1 MRVSGRNRV
10 LLDRHPVARTRDLLG
25 ALRVTVFAPDDLVLV
40 KGGPS
45 GRRDYLDDL
54 LVAAAP
60 RYDAVRGDYERVVRH
75 RNALLKGGVRDA
87 EARTT
92 LEVFDEQ
99 LVEAG
104 AELVAGRLRLLERLT
119 PAVGAAYQALAGTA
133 VAGRRP
139 VRGGMGRGRLAAA
152 RRDREVMRGALEAR
166 RRQEIDRKL
175 TLVGPHRDE
184 WRLRLAE
191 FDSRTQAS
199 QGEQRTLALAL
210 RLAGHRVCAEVLD
223 DEPVLLLD
231 DVFSELDAER
241 SDALVAELPAGQTV
255 ITTAGAVPDAVHP
268 ERRVRGRRA
277 GRAMR
282 SGRGRPDGVP
292 GEEREPMALGDAV
305 AAVGAELGLP
315 SPHALDAL
323 SGRWPELVGPALAAH
338 ARVRSLRAGVLTIAV
353 DDAPWA
359 TELRYLHDQ
368 LRARFDEVMGADV
381 VREVR
386 VVVER
391 VSSCTGSRRPLETP
405 LEPGRERRGAP
416 LSAQAS
422 GRVIGVVSGL

>member
-1 MRVSGRNRV
+1 MRVASTSLTDFRCYESAQLDLPPGVTVVVGGNGAGKTSLLEALGWAALGRSFRGVPDAALVRAGAPQAVLRVEIVTGAQPSERRRLVEAEVRVSGRNRV

-87 EARTT
+87 EARAT

-99 LVEAG
+99 LVAAG

-119 PAVGAAYQALAGTA
+119 PAVGTAYQALAGLSVA
-133 VAGRRP
+133 VDARYEAEWAE
-139 VRGGMGRGRLAAA
+139 GGSPPPDAIA
-152 RRDREVMRGALEAR
+152 EVMRGALEAR
-166 RRQEIDRKL
+166 QRQEIDRKL

-184 WRLRLAE
+184 WRLRLDA

-268 ERRVRGRRA
+268 ERRVR
-277 GRAMR
+277 
-282 SGRGRPDGVP
+282 V
-292 GEEREPMALGDAV
+292 
-305 AAVGAELGLP
+305 
-315 SPHALDAL
+315 
-323 SGRWPELVGPALAAH
+323 
-338 ARVRSLRAGVLTIAV
+338 V
-353 DDAPWA
+353 D
-359 TELRYLHDQ
+359 
-368 LRARFDEVMGADV
+368 
-381 VREVR
+381 
-386 VVVER
+386 
-391 VSSCTGSRRPLETP
+391 
-405 LEPGRERRGAP
+405 
-416 LSAQAS
+416 
-422 GRVIGVVSGL
+422 GRVEP